1 MGAAKIEV
9 EMEGE
14 SVVPEGWTPESF
26 ERWWARSEELVSILR
41 RLPGRIVAATG
52 MGNRRLTLLDAH
64 DELEQPGLTAEI
76 DDGAVGAL
84 RSWTKDAETL
94 IHYIVTARD
103 TGIGS
108 SGSTTAS
115 NDPAPVSGNYLPS
128 APRLS
133 PIDDLDDSPA
143 VSQDWHWPWIEG
155 WDDPKRRK
163 GILHGK
169 EKKKMTKKRKM
180 FLGALAVG
188 AVYAGSKYLDE

>member
-1 MGAAKIEV
+1 MEAAKKEV
-9 EMEGE
+9 EIEGE
-14 SVVPEGWTPESF
+14 SVVREGWTPEAF

-41 RLPGRIVAATG
+41 RLPGRIVAATD
-52 MGNRRLTLLDAH
+52 MANRRLTLLDVH
-64 DELEQPGLTAEI
+64 DELERPGLAAEI

-84 RSWTKDAETL
+84 RSWIKDAETL

-108 SGSTTAS
+108 RSTTAS
-115 NDPAPVSGNYLPS
+115 NDPPPVSGNNLPS

-133 PIDDLDDSPA
+133 PIDELDDSPA
-143 VSQDWHWPWIEG
+143 FSDDWHWPWIEG
-155 WDDPKRRK
+155 WDDPKKRK
-163 GILHGK
+163 AILHGK

-188 AVYAGSKYLDE
+188 AVYAGAKYLDG